1 MRLSAIVT
9 LAHAGCVVAGWRFWP
24 GPFSGLSSV
33 THIISF
39 GDSYTQ
45 TGFDTSGLWP
55 SEANPFGNPGY
66 PGRTSSNGP
75 NWIDFLTTTWNRT
88 FVKTLNFAYGGA
100 TLDNDIIPTA
110 FPTISLKEQINKEF
124 VPLSKRSEDFDWQ
137 PSNTLFAIFIGIN
150 DIDIGHRLTDKERLY
165 EQEML
170 EYAQLLVCRIC
181 PHVAITH
188 NNTGDALS
196 NRRA

>member
-1 MRLSAIVT
+1 MRLPAAVT

-24 GPFSGLSSV
+24 GPFSGLSSI

-45 TGFDTSGLWP
+45 TGFNTSGPQP
-55 SEANPFGNPGY
+55 SRANPFGNPDY

-100 TLDNDIIPTA
+100 TVDNDIIRTA
-110 FPTISLKEQINKEF
+110 FPTVSLKQQINEEYI
-124 VPLSKRSEDFDWQ
+124 PLYSKRPGEFGWQ
-137 PSNTLFAIFIGIN
+137 PSSTLFAIFIGIN
-150 DIDIGHRLTDKERLY
+150 DVNTGHSLPDKEKLY
-165 EQEML
+165 QEEIL
-170 EYAQLLVCRIC
+170 EYAQLVVCFRLFC
-181 PHVAITH
+181 SCR
-188 NNTGDALS
+188 G
-196 NRRA
+196 